1 MYFISTAIFGAVA
14 APRIGRSLSDGITAD
29 GHTNRGKYNA
39 RLKCIP
45 CLECSL
51 YGLYAVIGYPYN
63 MQFQKVSLHPQCNGS
78 HNGQER
84 PDIFPNHDN
93 KVNSEYCLDWISK
106 TNAMGMLFTG
116 KYSRVQ
122 SFYQHIQSL
131 KYTTKPIVKGN
142 SESKRKEP
150 IMHSSQQ
157 PLHQKSR
164 LHPLGPLG
172 QPDLTR

>member
-1 MYFISTAIFGAVA
+1 MQ
-14 APRIGRSLSDGITAD
+14 SLWQ
-29 GHTNRGKYNA
+29 
-39 RLKCIP
+39 
-45 CLECSL
+45 
-51 YGLYAVIGYPYN
+51 YAVIDYPYN

-157 PLHQKSR
+157 PLHQKPR